1 MNASSAA
8 EIAKISAQ
16 NAEDKQLG
24 IRLKKIQMNK
34 ERIQSIK
41 AMIILERELME
52 YDEQIYNKQPGLI
65 GSPNDAKK
73 RFAVRHA
80 KIEQLTAQTQVL
92 MMRLTIK
99 KKTEGKD
106 SFAELVVAIASLQ
119 EEDIP
124 LSFLL
129 ATRMFFL

>member
-99 KKTEGKD
+99 KKTEEKD